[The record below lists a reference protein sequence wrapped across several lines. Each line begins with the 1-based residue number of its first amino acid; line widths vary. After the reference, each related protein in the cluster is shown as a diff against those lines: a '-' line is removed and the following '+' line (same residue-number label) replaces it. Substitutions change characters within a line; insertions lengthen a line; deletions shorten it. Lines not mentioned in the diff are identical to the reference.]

1 MSSFTVRTAAVFTAL
16 AAAVVLAACS
26 SPSEPAQDGGP
37 ATSDTPVITGDPAG
51 FNDAD
56 IAFATNMVTHHKQAI
71 DLARMVPEHSTDP
84 DLLALAAQIVDTQQP
99 EVNILNVFLVQW
111 NENPEVGTG
120 GAGDDGGHGPEMAG
134 MADEATVARLESL
147 QGSEFDTL
155 WLETMIAHHRGAV
168 DMAEAEIAGGENV
181 DAIAMAQTMANTQK
195 AEMQQMQ
202 QMLEGGAP

>member
-1 MSSFTVRTAAVFTAL
+1 MSSFTKRTAAVFTAFV
-16 AAAVVLAACS
+16 AAFALVACS
-26 SPSEPAQDGGP
+26 SPAEPAQDGGP

-56 IAFATNMVTHHKQAI
+56 IAFATNTVTHHKQAI

-84 DLLALAAQIVDTQQP
+84 DLLALAGRIVDTQQP

-111 NENPEVGTG
+111 NENPEVGSG
-120 GAGDDGGHGPEMAG
+120 GSGDHGGQGQDMAG

-168 DMAEAEIAGGENV
+168 EMAEAEIANGENV
-181 DAIAMAQTMANTQK
+181 DAIAMAQTMATTQE
-195 AEMQQMQ
+195 AEVEQMQ